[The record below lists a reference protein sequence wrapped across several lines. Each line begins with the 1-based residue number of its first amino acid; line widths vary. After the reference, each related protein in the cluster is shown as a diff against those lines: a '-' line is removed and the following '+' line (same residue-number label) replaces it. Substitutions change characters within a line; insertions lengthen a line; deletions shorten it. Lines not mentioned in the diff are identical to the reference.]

1 MSQPWT
7 TVESQLRFYN
17 FLSSIS
23 LSKSIVVQYQLS
35 YVQDT
40 YTLQAGFL
48 TEINQ
53 VICVVYIYSVEE
65 NMILQFC

>member
-23 LSKSIVVQYQLS
+23 LSKSLVVQYQC